1 MLLFNE
7 KSRTIFAK
15 MRMDLTLLIWYHNM
29 VDCILNM
36 LRRSVQCI
44 TPYRGLAPF
53 IYRCSR
59 KKEKGLNGNY
69 A

>member
-1 MLLFNE
+1 
-7 KSRTIFAK
+7 

-29 VDCILNM
+29 VNCILNM

-44 TPYRGLAPF
+44 TPYRGLALF
-53 IYRCSR
+53 IYRYSR

>member
-7 KSRTIFAK
+7 KNHTIFAK

-44 TPYRGLAPF
+44 TPYRGLALF
-53 IYRCSR
+53 IYRYSR